1 MFMIDAATQNAYSLT
16 CMKLNEKQEKYDKTR
31 FKIKCQEE
39 IAINLIKLNAIDRY
53 EIASKKSFSGYHNS
67 FKEAIDFLF
76 DKVG

>member
-39 IAINLIKLNAIDRY
+39 IALNLIKLN
-53 EIASKKSFSGYHNS
+53 
-67 FKEAIDFLF
+67 
-76 DKVG
+76 V